1 MNKITNLHKY
11 AILWLHSQNY
21 LSPTIAEELKLTE
34 KQVDS
39 VLKKHT
45 STSTPTINN
54 KSEPVK
60 SKMKDL
66 MITDSASAKHRVA
79 IMTKAASEV
88 ADESKKNIVPNPQN
102 KSYIFKP
109 SN

>member
-11 AILWLHSQNY
+11 AILWLNSQN
-21 LSPTIAEELKLTE
+21 LSIESIAKELKLTE
-34 KQVDS
+34 KQIQS
-39 VLKKHT
+39 VLNKHIT
-45 STSTPTINN
+45 SSTVGN
-54 KSEPVK
+54 KTEPVK
-60 SKMKDL
+60 SKIKDL
-66 MITDSASAKHRVA
+66 MITDSASAKHKVT

-88 ADESKKNIVPNPQN
+88 ADESKKTNMFNPSN